1 LKEVVLGEDITDSL
15 SASGPKHPG
24 PERLPA
30 LVGYNRPVMTVDPT
44 ANKTA
49 GDAGRCRAPRIAAV
63 VLAAGRSSRMG
74 TPKALLPVGGVTAVE
89 RVVASLRQVG
99 VGQIVVVTGHEPDP
113 LLPVL
118 EALAVDRAHN
128 LHYDSGMFSSVQTG
142 AAALGSEMD
151 AFFVMPVD
159 CPLVTGRVLGLLLQ
173 EHDRSHADATY
184 PACCDR
190 RGHPPLL
197 TARLASALQQADREG
212 TLQTFLGGAAT
223 VVAEVDVR
231 DLTVLIDMDTP
242 VEHRMVDRI
251 ATILDAAGRGSPLA
265 APDDA
270 ATETAPREEALPGRG
285 SAGAPRDGGPGRAE
299 APPKEAPPEP
309 ALAADEALFLLA
321 AAGTPENVVAHCRA
335 VAAVGEPLAEALK
348 PHLPALDVALVRTG
362 CLLHDLAR
370 LMPNHAL
377 LAEELLVNLG
387 LPRLGEVVGEH
398 MVLEA
403 GSLAESGVTE
413 VELVYL
419 ADKIVSGDE
428 LVGLDERETRAFR
441 KKRPGPEAAER
452 LRARMRDARY
462 IADKVEAITGRR
474 LDDILAR
481 QQAAA
486 GPGAPAAGPVL
497 QVLLVR
503 HARPVGPGGRRF
515 VGHSDLPLAPAG
527 VEQAGRLADR
537 LMKITGGACF
547 DSIYGSDLR
556 RSLQTAEIVAE
567 RCGRPVVAEPWLR
580 ELDVGLWEGMTPDE
594 AAEKYPTEY
603 QRRELDLVGQPCPG
617 GESFEELERR
627 VVPGFL
633 DLVTESLAAGQR
645 RILVVGHKGA
655 NRVLLAHLQGLPLA
669 DIFSI
674 KQDYCALTQVLVSR
688 DGAGGLR
695 VTIG

>member
-1 LKEVVLGEDITDSL
+1 
-15 SASGPKHPG
+15 
-24 PERLPA
+24 
-30 LVGYNRPVMTVDPT
+30 
-44 ANKTA
+44 
-49 GDAGRCRAPRIAAV
+49 
-63 VLAAGRSSRMG
+63 
-74 TPKALLPVGGVTAVE
+74 
-89 RVVASLRQVG
+89 

-128 LHYDSGMFSSVQTG
+128 PHYDSGMFSSVQTG
-142 AAALGSEMD
+142 AAALGCEMD
-151 AFFVMPVD
+151 AFFVLPVD
-159 CPLVTGRVLGLLLQ
+159 CPLVTVRVLGLLLQ
-173 EHDRSHADATY
+173 EHERSRADATY
-184 PACCDR
+184 PVCCDH

-197 TARLASALQQADREG
+197 TARLASALLQADREG
-212 TLQTFLGGAAT
+212 TLQTFLGGAAA

-242 VEHRMVDRI
+242 TEHQMVDRI
-251 ATILDAAGRGSPLA
+251 ATILDAAGRGSRFA
-265 APDDA
+265 APD
-270 ATETAPREEALPGRG
+270 
-285 SAGAPRDGGPGRAE
+285 
-299 APPKEAPPEP
+299 EAPPEP

-348 PHLPALDVALVRTG
+348 PHLPALDVALVRAG

-398 MVLEA
+398 MVLGS

-462 IADKVEAITGRR
+462 IADKVEAVTGRR
-474 LDDILAR
+474 LDEILAP

-486 GPGAPAAGPVL
+486 GPGTPAAGPVL

-503 HARPVGPGGRRF
+503 HARPVGPGGKRF

-547 DSIYGSDLR
+547 NSIYSSDLG

-567 RCGRPVVAEPWLR
+567 RCGTPVEAKPWLR

-594 AAEKYPTEY
+594 AAEQYPAEY

-617 GESFEELERR
+617 GESFEELESR
-627 VVPGFL
+627 VVPRFL
-633 DLVTESLAAGQR
+633 DLVTESLAAGHR
-645 RILVVGHKGA
+645 RILVVGHKGV
-655 NRVLLAHLQGLPLA
+655 NRVLLAHFQGLPLA

-695 VTIG
+695 VTVR